1 MAYALNY
8 PNAPAA
14 EAQVAQAPAVETPA
28 IETPAAP
35 LSFFAR
41 LHVAIQRSQ
50 MARVQREMAI
60 YAPNLYAQMKADG
73 DFSKFGL
80 KDSAKLP
87 FVK

>member
-14 EAQVAQAPAVETPA
+14 EANAVEAAVETPA
-28 IETPAAP
+28 VVERP
-35 LSFFAR
+35 SFFAR
-41 LHVAIQRSQ
+41 LLNAVQRSQ
-50 MARVQREMAI
+50 MARVERELAI

-73 DFSKFGL
+73 DFSRVAL
-80 KDSAKLP
+80 SESEKLP

>member
-14 EAQVAQAPAVETPA
+14 EAPVAEAANVA
-28 IETPAAP
+28 IPFTAARP
-35 LSFFAR
+35 SFFTR
-41 LHVAIQRSQ
+41 LMTVIQRSQ
-50 MARVQREMAI
+50 MARVERELAI

-73 DFSKFGL
+73 DFSRVSLSESG
-80 KDSAKLP
+80 KLP